1 MESHE
6 ENLSVSIATTRAAD
20 LPVFSEPVRKALF
33 EYLLRLG
40 DDRLIL
46 GHRLSEWCGH
56 GPILEEDLA
65 LGNVA
70 LDLIGHAQAF
80 LALAGRVEGKQRD
93 EDKLAYFRGERDFR
107 NVKLSELPRGDFAFT
122 IARQFIF
129 DCYSMLHMEQLQQ
142 CRFPELAGLAAKTL
156 KEDSYHY
163 RHSAQWLLR
172 LGDGTDES
180 RSKIQTA
187 IGEIWAYSGELFVA
201 DEVEKLL
208 LKELGVPD
216 PTTLLAAWSERV
228 GAILKEATL
237 DVPPNCFMHTG
248 GRKGLHTEYLGKLLA
263 EMQVLPR
270 SYPDARW

>member
-1 MESHE
+1 MDTHE
-6 ENLSVSIATTRAAD
+6 ENLSVTAATNKPQE
-20 LPVFSEPVRKALF
+20 LPVFSASVKKALF
-33 EYLLRLG
+33 EYLLRIG

-80 LALAGRVEGKQRD
+80 LGLAGRLEGAERT
-93 EDKLAYFRGERDFR
+93 EDTLAFFRGEREFR
-107 NVKLSELPRGDFAFT
+107 NVKLAELPRGDFAFT
-122 IARQFIF
+122 IARHFIF
-129 DCYSMLHMEQLQQ
+129 DAYAVLLMEHLQK

-156 KEDSYHY
+156 KEDTYHL
-163 RHSAQWLLR
+163 RHSAQWVLR

-180 RSKIQTA
+180 RTKIQRA
-187 IGEIWAYSGELFVA
+187 FDEIWAYSGELFVT
-201 DEVEKLL
+201 DDVEKLL
-208 LKELGVPD
+208 SQELGVPD
-216 PTTLLAAWSERV
+216 SSSLKSAWTKQVKEIFS
-228 GAILKEATL
+228 EATL
-237 DVPPNCFMHTG
+237 TFPADCFMHTG

-263 EMQVLPR
+263 EMQILPR

>member
-93 EDKLAYFRGERDFR
+93 EDKLAYFRGEREVR
-107 NVKLSELPRGDFAFT
+107 NAKLSELPRGDFAFT

-129 DCYSMLHMEQLQQ
+129 DCYSMLLMEQLQQ

-163 RHSAQWLLR
+163 RHSAQWILR

-216 PTTLLAAWSERV
+216 PSTLLAAWSERV

-248 GRKGLHTEYLGKLLA
+248 GRKGLHTEHLGKLLA
-263 EMQVLPR
+263 EMQVMPR